1 MKLKVIFTIFSLL
14 SFTILSAIVPST
26 SIDTDFYQRL
36 TTQFQGDQKSLDVVN
51 DANDN
56 LLRLATTGSYTG
68 QFWRLHDVGG
78 GYYRLTCQFQ
88 GTMKSLTVLSAKIPA
103 GLTFK
108 NGKIVTKFQK
118 IYILLLTLS
127 QDTSGQKWKMESL
140 GGDWYRLTN

>member
-1 MKLKVIFTIFSLL
+1 MKLHLIFTIISLF
-14 SFTILSAIVPST
+14 SFTIMSAIVPGT

-36 TTQFQGDQKSLDVVN
+36 TTQFQGDTKSLDVIN

-88 GTMKSLTVLSAKIPA
+88 GTMKSLTVIS
-103 GLTFK
+103 
-108 NGKIVTKFQK
+108 
-118 IYILLLTLS
+118 
-127 QDTSGQKWKMESL
+127 
-140 GGDWYRLTN
+140 